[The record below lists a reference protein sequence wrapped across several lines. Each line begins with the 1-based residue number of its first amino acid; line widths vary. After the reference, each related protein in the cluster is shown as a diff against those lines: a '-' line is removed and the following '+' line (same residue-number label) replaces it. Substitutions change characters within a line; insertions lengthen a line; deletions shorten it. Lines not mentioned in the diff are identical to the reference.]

1 MKCFQC
7 SQRHVA
13 LFVEAKVTKWKDSS
27 TILVVFSLVLV
38 SLCLCLNHKLPKHWV
53 NKLNKT

>member
-13 LFVEAKVTKWKDSS
+13 LFVEAKVTKSQSEK
-27 TILVVFSLVLV
+27 IAVLY
-38 SLCLCLNHKLPKHWV
+38 
-53 NKLNKT
+53 